1 MKTETL
7 KILLATLLVI
17 GIAGC
22 KDKQATNE
30 NGDAVVGTDG
40 MADSA
45 ATAAA
50 DLAKTPDPHDP
61 CRLLEPKEV
70 EAVLGAPLAFA
81 PYRGGNPI
89 GESAAMPD
97 ETGYYC
103 WYFTADNRN
112 LTVQAEWTDAGAI
125 NAGVSGNLAK
135 AEDATKGMLK
145 LQDGTELVGDWDEA
159 KMRGCCTFVAMQ
171 GDSMVEIDFG
181 GSLNTTAEQAAGLA
195 NKALARLTKPLDING
210 LTGQKDGL
218 KHLLARYSSDDP
230 CALWSAADVAK
241 LLGPQKGEPERS
253 DNNCTITYTGKDGH
267 SHLFVVSTTLR
278 NGYRNFRGENARF
291 GGFTKS
297 INAEGAEQGVA
308 LRASK
313 GVEGPWE
320 VASDG
325 DIQFNTVKRDAQIA
339 VRHGGMSHDDL
350 RAFIGHG
357 YAKIEAEAKK

>member
-1 MKTETL
+1 MKTKTL
-7 KILLATLLVI
+7 KILLATLLVV

-22 KDKQATNE
+22 KNKDAVNE
-30 NGDAVVGTDG
+30 NGDAVAGADG

-89 GESAAMPD
+89 GDSAAMPD

-103 WYFTADNRN
+103 WYFTADNKN

-125 NAGVSGNLAK
+125 NAGISGNLAK
-135 AEDATKGMLK
+135 AEGATKGMLK

-159 KMRGCCTFVAMQ
+159 KIRGCCTFVAMQ

-181 GSLNTTAEQAAGLA
+181 GSLTATAEQAAALA
-195 NKALARLTKPLDING
+195 NKALPRLSKPLDING
-210 LTGQKDGL
+210 LAGQKDGL
-218 KHLLARYSSDDP
+218 KHLLARFSSEDP
-230 CALWSAADVAK
+230 CALWSAADIAQ
-241 LLGPQKGEPERS
+241 LLGPQKSEPERS
-253 DNNCTITYTGKDGH
+253 GNECTIRYKGKDGKD
-267 SHLFVVSTTLR
+267 HLFVANTTLR
-278 NGYRNFRGENARF
+278 NGYRNYRGENATF
-291 GGFTKS
+291 EGFAKN
-297 INAEGAEQGVA
+297 INAEAAEQGVA
-308 LRASK
+308 LRVSK

-320 VASDG
+320 AASDG
-325 DIQFNTVKRDAQIA
+325 AIQFNTVKGDAQISI
-339 VRHGGMSHDDL
+339 RHGGMSDDDL

-357 YAKIEAEAKK
+357 YAKIEAGAKK

>member
-1 MKTETL
+1 MKTNII
-7 KILLATLLVI
+7 KIVFAAMLVAAI
-17 GIAGC
+17 VGC
-22 KDKQATNE
+22 KDKDVGQNE
-30 NGDAVVGTDG
+30 TGAVNADG

-45 ATAAA
+45 DLAAA
-50 DLAKTPDPHDP
+50 DLAKTPDPKDP

-89 GESAAMPD
+89 GDSAAMPD

-159 KMRGCCTFVAMQ
+159 KIRGCCTFVAMQ

-195 NKALARLTKPLDING
+195 NKALPRLTKPLDING
-210 LTGQKDGL
+210 LAGQKDGL
-218 KHLLARYSSDDP
+218 KRLLSLYASDDP
-230 CALWSAADVAK
+230 CALWSAADIAK
-241 LLGPQKGEPERS
+241 LLGPQKGAPERS
-253 DNNCTITYTGKDGH
+253 GNECTIRYNGKDGKE
-267 SHLFVVSTTLR
+267 HLFVANITLR
-278 NGYRNFRGENARF
+278 NGYRNYRGENATF
-291 GGFTKS
+291 EGFAKN
-297 INAEGAEQGVA
+297 INAEGADQGVA

-320 VASDG
+320 AASDG
-325 DIQFNTVKRDAQIA
+325 AIQFNSVKRDAQISI
-339 VRHGGMSHDDL
+339 RHGGMSDDDL

-357 YAKIEAEAKK
+357 YARIEAGAKK

>member
-1 MKTETL
+1 MKNKTL
-7 KILLATLLVI
+7 KILLAALLL
-17 GIAGC
+17 ATMSAC
-22 KDKQATNE
+22 KDKDASSDE
-30 NGDAVVGTDG
+30 NKIASADD

-45 ATAAA
+45 DTAAA

-81 PYRGGNPI
+81 PYRGGNPM
-89 GESAAMPD
+89 GDSAAMPD

-135 AEDATKGMLK
+135 AEDATRGMLK

-159 KMRGCCTFVAMQ
+159 KLRGCCTFVAIQ

-181 GSLNTTAEQAAGLA
+181 GSLTATAEQAGALA
-195 NKALARLTKPLDING
+195 NKALPRLSKPLDING
-210 LTGQKDGL
+210 LAGQKDGL
-218 KHLLARYSSDDP
+218 KRLLARYSSEDP
-230 CALWSAADVAK
+230 CALWSAADIAK

-253 DNNCTITYTGKDGH
+253 GNECTIRYTGKDGKE
-267 SHLFVVSTTLR
+267 HLFVANITLR
-278 NGYRNFRGENARF
+278 NGYRNYRGENATF
-291 GGFTKS
+291 EGFAKS
-297 INAEGAEQGVA
+297 INAEGADQGVA

-320 VASDG
+320 AASDG
-325 DIQFNTVKRDAQIA
+325 AIQFNTVKGDAQISI
-339 VRHGGMSHDDL
+339 RHGGMSGDDL

-357 YAKIEAEAKK
+357 YAKIEAGAKK

>member
-1 MKTETL
+1 MKTKTL
-7 KILLATLLVI
+7 KILLVTLLVI

-22 KDKQATNE
+22 KDKEATNE
-30 NGDAVVGTDG
+30 NGDAVAGTDG

-89 GESAAMPD
+89 GDSAAMPD

-125 NAGVSGNLAK
+125 NAGVSGNLEK
-135 AEDATKGMLK
+135 AEAATKGMLK

-159 KMRGCCTFVAMQ
+159 KIRGCCTFVAMQ

-181 GSLNTTAEQAAGLA
+181 GSLNTRTEQAAGLA
-195 NKALARLTKPLDING
+195 NKALARITKPLDISG
-210 LTGQKDGL
+210 LAGQKDGL

-253 DNNCTITYTGKDGH
+253 DNNCTITYTGKDGR

-278 NGYRNFRGENARF
+278 NGYRNFRGENATF
-291 GGFTKS
+291 EGFTKS
-297 INAEGAEQGVA
+297 INADNAEAGVA

-320 VASDG
+320 AASDG
-325 DIQFNTVKRDAQIA
+325 AVQFNTVKGDAQIA

-357 YAKIEAEAKK
+357 YAKIEAGAKK

>member
-1 MKTETL
+1 MKNKTL
-7 KILLATLLVI
+7 KILLAALLL
-17 GIAGC
+17 ATMSAC
-22 KDKQATNE
+22 KDK
-30 NGDAVVGTDG
+30 DASSGEEKAVSADG

-45 ATAAA
+45 DLAAA
-50 DLAKTPDPHDP
+50 DLAQTPDPKDP

-89 GESAAMPD
+89 GDSAAMPD

-159 KMRGCCTFVAMQ
+159 KIRGCCTFVAMQ

-181 GSLNTTAEQAAGLA
+181 GSLNTTTEQAAGLA
-195 NKALARLTKPLDING
+195 NKALARLTKPLDISG

-253 DNNCTITYTGKDGH
+253 DNNCTITYTGKDGR

-278 NGYRNFRGENARF
+278 NGYRNFRGENATF
-291 GGFTKS
+291 EGFTKS
-297 INAEGAEQGVA
+297 INADNAEGGVA

-320 VASDG
+320 AASDG
-325 DIQFNTVKRDAQIA
+325 AIQFNTVKGDAQIA
-339 VRHGGMSHDDL
+339 VRHGGMSHDQL

-357 YAKIEAEAKK
+357 YAKIEAGAKK

>member
-1 MKTETL
+1 MKTNII
-7 KILLATLLVI
+7 KIVFAAMLVAAI
-17 GIAGC
+17 VGC
-22 KDKQATNE
+22 KDKDVGQNE
-30 NGDAVVGTDG
+30 TGAVNADG

-45 ATAAA
+45 DLAAA
-50 DLAKTPDPHDP
+50 DLAKTPDPKDP

-89 GESAAMPD
+89 GDSAAMPD

-103 WYFTADNRN
+103 WYFTSDNRN

-159 KMRGCCTFVAMQ
+159 KMRGCCTFVAIQ
-171 GDSMVEIDFG
+171 GDSSVEIDFG

-195 NKALARLTKPLDING
+195 NKALPRLTKPLDING
-210 LTGQKDGL
+210 LAGQKDGL
-218 KHLLARYSSDDP
+218 KRILALYASDDP
-230 CALWSAADVAK
+230 CALWSAADIAK
-241 LLGPQKGEPERS
+241 LLGPQKGAPERS
-253 DNNCTITYTGKDGH
+253 GNECTIRYNGKDGKE
-267 SHLFVVSTTLR
+267 HLFVANITLR
-278 NGYRNFRGENARF
+278 NGYRNYRGENATF
-291 GGFTKS
+291 EGFAKN
-297 INAEGAEQGVA
+297 INAEGADQGVA

-320 VASDG
+320 AASDG
-325 DIQFNTVKRDAQIA
+325 AIQFNSVKRDAQISI
-339 VRHGGMSHDDL
+339 RHGGMGDDDL

-357 YAKIEAEAKK
+357 YARIEAGAKK